1 LTAKKQEPKLCGFI
15 ISIIRKPLI
24 NAKRISWRWRLPRAF
39 GSSVW
44 KNTIYTYQTLTPQQ
58 KEELDVFEAGKRSFY
73 DFAAKAAEN
82 KKPAT
87 QREYRYT
94 LNELKKAVPTL
105 ERIHQVTPQTF
116 ADFKTYLQAKG
127 LKVNAIAK
135 RLAIFSAICK

>member
-1 LTAKKQEPKLCGFI
+1 LRLYYIDNPQTPNQRKENKLAMEI
-15 ISIIRKPLI
+15 AERV
-24 NAKRISWRWRLPRAF
+24 RLQRLE
-39 GSSVW
+39 
-44 KNTIYTYQTLTPQQ
+44 KYNRYQTLTPQQ

-105 ERIHQVTPQTF
+105 VRIH
-116 ADFKTYLQAKG
+116 
-127 LKVNAIAK
+127 
-135 RLAIFSAICK
+135 